1 MVKLTPDV
9 GYRVAMVKEV
19 FRYFPIRW
27 NLDDFYCA
35 KIVKNC
41 EKRSLRISPFLLREK
56 DKLIFQK
63 ITQFNQEA

>member
-27 NLDDFYCA
+27 NFDDFYCA
-35 KIVKNC
+35 KIVNNC
-41 EKRSLRISPFLLREK
+41 EKRSLRISLFLLREK